1 MGDIYGLISY
11 KNKRS
16 KPDIINQL
24 DLFLH
29 RTLLITYLLSPK
41 YCSFEMKSATSS

>member
-16 KPDIINQL
+16 KPDMIISQSVGS
-24 DLFLH
+24 LF
-29 RTLLITYLLSPK
+29 TSFPFNYLSPV
-41 YCSFEMKSATSS
+41 SEVL